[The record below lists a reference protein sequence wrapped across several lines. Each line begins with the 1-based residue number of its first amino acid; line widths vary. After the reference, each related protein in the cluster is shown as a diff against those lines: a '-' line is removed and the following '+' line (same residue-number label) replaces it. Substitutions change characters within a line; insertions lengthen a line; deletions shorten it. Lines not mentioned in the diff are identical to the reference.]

1 MGILQPLI
9 QGFRYLISNF
19 FRESRGSA
27 SIAGLFGQHLQL
39 LGISLGI
46 ALLIALP
53 VSILVTRVRWLR
65 SPVLS
70 VLSIIY
76 TIPSLSLFVLLIPF
90 FGIGIKPAIIALV
103 AYAQLVLVR
112 NTVVG
117 LSGIDPAIL
126 EAARGMGMSSWQRF
140 WRVEFPLALPLIVA
154 GVRLA
159 AISIIGIGTIAAFI
173 NAGGLGSLLFL
184 GVSTGN
190 RPQIMAGSIAIAVLA
205 FGVNAILRMLE
216 KRATFAIQGE

>member
-1 MGILQPLI
+1 MNFLLQGI
-9 QGFRYLISNF
+9 RYLINNF
-19 FRESRGSA
+19 FRESRGTP

-46 ALLIALP
+46 ALLIAIP

-65 SPVLS
+65 GPVLS
-70 VLSIIY
+70 VLGVIY

-90 FGIGIKPAIIALV
+90 FGIGMRPAIIALV

-126 EAARGMGMSSWQRF
+126 EAARGMGMNSLQRF
-140 WRVEFPLALPLIVA
+140 WRVELPLALPLILA

-173 NAGGLGSLLFL
+173 NAGGLGALLFL

-190 RPQIMAGSIAIAVLA
+190 RAQIVAGSIAIAVLA